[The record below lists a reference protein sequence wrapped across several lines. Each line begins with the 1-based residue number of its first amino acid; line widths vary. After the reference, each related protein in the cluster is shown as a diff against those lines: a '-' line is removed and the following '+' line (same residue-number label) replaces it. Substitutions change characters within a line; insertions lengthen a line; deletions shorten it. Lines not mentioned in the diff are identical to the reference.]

1 MSGNFHWQ
9 TTECFIQQ
17 RFYQQQYGRDF
28 VATKAMN
35 ANWCLVSFSLGRIPN
50 ALGVS
55 IPMKATFFMTY
66 IMIDGWTSNAAE
78 IFRLLPLL
86 IYHLQNSRV
95 QTDKERVKVIPATPP
110 QYNIVLSR
118 VSLYFLLGLVYAIIS
133 PLILPF
139 LCVYFALGYIV
150 YRNQVWY
157 LPLPLICKVCRY

>member
-1 MSGNFHWQ
+1 MFYSAEILSATVWTRYCCNKCN
-9 TTECFIQQ
+9 ECQLMF
-17 RFYQQQYGRDF
+17 G
-28 VATKAMN
+28 
-35 ANWCLVSFSLGRIPN
+35 SFSMGRIPN

-118 VSLYFLLGLVYAIIS
+118 VSLYFLIGLVYAIIS

-150 YRNQVWY
+150 YRNQV
-157 LPLPLICKVCRY
+157 